1 VLIGNQS
8 LGSVE
13 QVISGIDVSTEFE
26 LSDNFESESLC
37 TVDLFG
43 LDVGWETIG
52 IGKQKKQMSVKS
64 TI

>member
-1 VLIGNQS
+1 MLIGNQS

-13 QVISGIDVSTEFE
+13 QVISGNGIDVSTEFE

-52 IGKQKKQMSVKS
+52 IGKQKK
-64 TI
+64 TNEC

>member
-1 VLIGNQS
+1 MLIGNQS

-52 IGKQKKQMSVKS
+52 IGKQKK
-64 TI
+64 TNEC

>member
-1 VLIGNQS
+1 MMC
-8 LGSVE
+8 GSVE

-43 LDVGWETIG
+43 IDVGWETVG
-52 IGKQKKQMSVKS
+52 IGKQKKEC
-64 TI
+64 